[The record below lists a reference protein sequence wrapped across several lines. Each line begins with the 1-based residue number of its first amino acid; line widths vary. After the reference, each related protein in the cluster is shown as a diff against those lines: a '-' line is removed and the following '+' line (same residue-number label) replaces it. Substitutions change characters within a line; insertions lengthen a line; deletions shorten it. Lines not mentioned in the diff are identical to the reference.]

1 MPTNPSPERKI
12 ALCYSRKSDI
22 QGAIDFVSI
31 VWQDEIV
38 EQECAARGWIPEW
51 YRDTQRHNSGRRE
64 SNRAAWSSL
73 RKRIS
78 APDVVAVI
86 VATQDR
92 ASRSVRD
99 TAALI
104 EDCRKHKVQFVAPA
118 DGTDTTR
125 TGWDAQTVFILNVRA
140 SLAQGESDFASQ
152 RLRHRI
158 KQYRGRGIPWGAP
171 PFGMARVGNGL
182 SATLKPDADAPA
194 ALAALEHFASGLSY
208 DQAALALGRDG
219 HQFRDRN
226 NRQRP
231 FTKQSVRTIVSNVLL
246 YLGYLITAEG
256 WAEKSTK
263 IRLSGE
269 GTYLAQYMSACGAAR
284 SPAIEPLITTELASS
299 VIERR
304 ITSKY
309 FKVSSSKWLPL
320 LTPIVWS
327 AEKRLRG
334 ESRPRKNLY
343 VARGGGAYIDAEIA
357 EQNLINKLSD
367 IQFPQQM
374 RDEIKRQIIA
384 QTSDERRAA
393 LKKQYDDLGDE
404 RTRLLQLFLKKQVQL
419 ADYDTEY
426 KRIEQALAAIQSELD
441 KPSDVERV
449 LGQLGDLASTI
460 KLMSREAQRRTIHRL
475 FDRIELD
482 ENGEVIGGNVKPW
495 LFLALNEV
503 AVAILAHTPAMGSVG
518 NNPATGVSKF
528 PPSTVWLATLRPR
541 F

>member
-1 MPTNPSPERKI
+1 
-12 ALCYSRKSDI
+12 
-22 QGAIDFVSI
+22 
-31 VWQDEIV
+31 
-38 EQECAARGWIPEW
+38 
-51 YRDTQRHNSGRRE
+51 
-64 SNRAAWSSL
+64 
-73 RKRIS
+73 
-78 APDVVAVI
+78 
-86 VATQDR
+86 
-92 ASRSVRD
+92 
-99 TAALI
+99 
-104 EDCRKHKVQFVAPA
+104 
-118 DGTDTTR
+118 
-125 TGWDAQTVFILNVRA
+125 
-140 SLAQGESDFASQ
+140 
-152 RLRHRI
+152 
-158 KQYRGRGIPWGAP
+158 
-171 PFGMARVGNGL
+171 
-182 SATLKPDADAPA
+182 
-194 ALAALEHFASGLSY
+194 
-208 DQAALALGRDG
+208 
-219 HQFRDRN
+219 
-226 NRQRP
+226 
-231 FTKQSVRTIVSNVLL
+231 
-246 YLGYLITAEG
+246 
-256 WAEKSTK
+256 
-263 IRLSGE
+263 
-269 GTYLAQYMSACGAAR
+269 
-284 SPAIEPLITTELASS
+284 